1 MKTSWPLLL
10 LVLACGGRGETAA
23 HLNDELNQAV
33 PHLADPGRVVAVLDS
48 LHIAHSSFDPGSHR
62 IEGKVRDSSSTLFH
76 HRSIHL
82 EFVFDGQG
90 RLRQRS
96 IRSGAKG

>member
-1 MKTSWPLLL
+1 MKT
-10 LVLACGGRGETAA
+10 V
-23 HLNDELNQAV
+23 
-33 PHLADPGRVVAVLDS
+33 GRVNAVLDS
-48 LHIAHSSFDPGSHR
+48 LHIDHSRFDPGSHR
-62 IEGKVRDSSSTLFH
+62 IEGNVRDASSTFFH

-96 IRSGAKG
+96 IRSGAQG